1 MGSWIAAPA
10 VAATLAV
17 AAAAPAQPESRLL
30 AAGPVLAGDGVA
42 WSEHD
47 QGASVVRLWR
57 PGRGSATVFRSETT
71 SAGRGLAGSGSLL
84 AFERSYP
91 GCPQQPGIAC
101 PTLTDLALGPRTGP
115 FRPFTAARKC
125 IFPFTEPGLD
135 LDSSVVAYDELNCER
150 DRVRTIVRRTSG
162 PAQPS
167 VLRDVALR
175 DACCAGLRLAG
186 RFVAWSTDWNARV
199 NLVERDSRR
208 TVLSVLVGNGVTAK
222 TISFDVQAD
231 GALAVLADGRLFWQ
245 SPKSPRPHVIA
256 TNVPD
261 GPVRIAGGRIA
272 YVRAGALVLSDLR
285 GRKKVVARFHAP
297 ARLRRALDFDGK
309 RLVFA
314 SDVVTK
320 RWVDCPPPGQGR
332 PCVQRESG
340 TTTIA
345 SARSP
350 RFALRKVAVFPFDG
364 VSAAR

>member
-1 MGSWIAAPA
+1 MGSSIAAPA
-10 VAATLAV
+10 LAAVLAV
-17 AAAAPAQPESRLL
+17 AGAAPAQPESRLL

-42 WSEHD
+42 WAEND
-47 QGASVVRLWR
+47 AAASVVRLWR
-57 PGRGSATVFRSETT
+57 PGRGPATVFRSETT

-101 PTLTDLALGPRTGP
+101 PTLNDFALGPRTGP

-125 IFPFTEPGLD
+125 AFPFTEPGLD
-135 LDSSVVAYDELNCER
+135 LDSSVVAYDELDCDR

-162 PAQPS
+162 PARPS
-167 VLRDVALR
+167 VLREVALR

-199 NLVERDSRR
+199 NVVERASRR
-208 TVLSVLVGNGVTAK
+208 TALSVVVGNGVTAK
-222 TISFDVQAD
+222 EIWFDLQAD
-231 GALAVLADGRLFWQ
+231 GTLAVLADGRLFWQ
-245 SPKSPRPHVIA
+245 SPTRPRPHVIE

-272 YVRAGALVLSDLR
+272 YVRPGALIVSDLR

-297 ARLRRALDFDGK
+297 ARLRRALDFDGS

-340 TTTIA
+340 STTIA
-345 SARSP
+345 LARSP
-350 RFALRKVAVFPFDG
+350 RFVLRKLATLPFE
-364 VSAAR
+364 AR